1 MDLGS
6 IWDWEGRKLNCKI
19 RVESG
24 NPAADTL
31 REAIADLMKVDYKLL
46 LENLK
51 EAKKENGKL
60 SADGKIDKIFKDV
73 QVRSRT
79 VGAGDLAMKSI
90 STFDQKQATT
100 VTQKNIK
107 KMYTVLPKSPPK
119 RVLLDIQRE
128 KTKLI
133 EENVPNKEHRSAAE
147 KLEKR
152 LAKQKAARLAAI
164 EKAAKEEEAL
174 NKRALQSSES
184 FLESLR
190 SKPDVFV
197 SYSGDLF
204 SSGGNYLEGMV
215 YLSRM
220 AESSEK
226 AKKSTSGM
234 GDYDD
239 PENPSADLG
248 DSDKGHR
255 EKIASK
261 IEEEDLSEN
270 NNHPDINVKLSCALS
285 LCNWSRNP
293 ANATRLASEGA
304 VRAIIQLSQEKY
316 QKVTKYCAAAF
327 RFMSEFPVLAISMVE
342 EGAVKTICELVNVV
356 SDDFLLHNLAI
367 ALVNVT
373 RINGKEAQV
382 VESGVIFSAF
392 VHLISSKPE
401 LGATCVRGLYN
412 LTCVDAYY
420 PSIERV
426 IRAIVQ
432 LVTLSAAGT
441 VTPKVKHIC
450 AAALCNLS
458 DLRNARPRMVEEG
471 TIGSLQALCKG
482 AETRTR
488 RICAVILQNLSSTSS
503 NGKIELASR
512 QGVNLAYSL
521 SSDQDPIILRCVGLT
536 LSRLATEASNCQR
549 IIKENGIS
557 ALCNIAVKYPTI
569 PGITQPV
576 AAAFQLL
583 SINKDDRTDIVK
595 DGSITAIASLLR
607 SSVDMFTLQHSLLA
621 LCNFI
626 LEPENHAPIFQMG
639 LVTTLVA
646 MCGNENDVLKDF
658 CSLAFLNLSRTEES
672 RKQLVNA
679 GAVSAIISIA
689 QHHSA
694 VTKKRCAATLCNLS
708 YHAAG
713 MSKMVGE
720 GIIPCIV
727 DLVIAKDIT
736 TVHYACAALCRLCS
750 AVENA
755 RLILDSGAVPNLV
768 HGAVSGD
775 PVTKQF
781 CGAVLSSLSYYEY
794 CRIPLSDFGAIEA
807 LKGLA
812 ALNNDVTKQRC
823 LVAFANLSCEVSVQ
837 MKMIR
842 EGVVGIIAE
851 LANSYQ
857 EINYICC
864 AKAICNLAC
873 CEGAKLTVA
882 KDGGFHA
889 LMMISMVQSVD
900 RLTKILCVLGLNNL
914 LDQST
919 VQFMVT
925 EGLIGSIANL
935 SKIGESKSGDV
946 KSGDSHIAN
955 LCAKIYNHAS
965 RYSVARAKMAG
976 KGSYLNALFR
986 LCDSPV
992 QETRLLSYRTCCNL
1006 VSDIENRDSALHAG
1020 VLICLEKGLQHDD
1033 TETMSHCCAALHSTA
1048 SEATWMES
1056 IAKSTLAY
1064 SILDL
1069 LLQKKVSG
1077 ENLILLTKVLAIA
1090 SYESIAR
1097 PHLQNSGFMGK
1108 IFRLSTETQ
1117 IAMDVQWL
1125 TCAVRHLV
1133 SDYSDTSDL
1142 FSLGV
1147 LDTVV
1152 SIHQVVSHARRDN
1165 AEWQFAPL
1173 YIDLIEILRALSE
1186 ASPKHAE
1193 RLVRPAILDILA
1205 VTVAEVPAFVES
1217 KSSGPTS
1224 PFDHSCFYHIVVLVQ
1239 RWASA
1244 NDISTRIASSHSYTC
1259 TVLETLSQSK
1269 DCVDLV
1275 VQCLGLYLSDQRTRG
1290 PFMHSGVARVL
1301 SSLSQTPLADGTLS
1315 NLVLAVYF
1323 MSKVASS
1330 REYLLTPPIS
1340 MDRVFAG
1347 LSNHDNAKIKA
1358 NVSRVYKN
1366 LNSDVNEAI
1375 EEGAVATLIAMS
1387 LEGKIRNQASDEFST
1402 PPIRAFR
1409 EFRCVPP
1416 SCREEVQ
1423 SLQSETQLAPGRWF
1437 AKVIVTK
1444 GGAAGKGPDAPEPPQ
1459 MATDGSAE
1467 YPPMLEELDGA
1478 EVEGRTKMAFA
1489 KMQVPATMRD
1499 LYLLGDSDFISFGKE
1514 ADETNAAGSAEDA
1527 DDRGNIADIH
1537 VVTDEGGKLHHSDSH
1552 QEGSLPDNGSLDS
1565 KSRGGSLRSLQSS
1578 HSQLLNDGE
1587 VDNHSSQSGGSQPH
1601 SRRVTRRHTTSSGS
1615 PSQDKKRSTQIKSRG
1630 SMRQENSNNAASQQA
1645 AKMGL
1650 YN

>member
-1 MDLGS
+1 
-6 IWDWEGRKLNCKI
+6 
-19 RVESG
+19 
-24 NPAADTL
+24 
-31 REAIADLMKVDYKLL
+31 
-46 LENLK
+46 
-51 EAKKENGKL
+51 
-60 SADGKIDKIFKDV
+60 
-73 QVRSRT
+73 
-79 VGAGDLAMKSI
+79 
-90 STFDQKQATT
+90 
-100 VTQKNIK
+100 
-107 KMYTVLPKSPPK
+107 MYTVLPKSPPK

-1269 DCVDLV
+1269 DV
-1275 VQCLGLYLSDQRTRG
+1275 
-1290 PFMHSGVARVL
+1290 RVL
-1301 SSLSQTPLADGTLS
+1301 IP
-1315 NLVLAVYF
+1315 N
-1323 MSKVASS
+1323 
-1330 REYLLTPPIS
+1330 R
-1340 MDRVFAG
+1340 
-1347 LSNHDNAKIKA
+1347 
-1358 NVSRVYKN
+1358 
-1366 LNSDVNEAI
+1366 
-1375 EEGAVATLIAMS
+1375 
-1387 LEGKIRNQASDEFST
+1387 
-1402 PPIRAFR
+1402 
-1409 EFRCVPP
+1409 
-1416 SCREEVQ
+1416 
-1423 SLQSETQLAPGRWF
+1423 
-1437 AKVIVTK
+1437 
-1444 GGAAGKGPDAPEPPQ
+1444 
-1459 MATDGSAE
+1459 
-1467 YPPMLEELDGA
+1467 
-1478 EVEGRTKMAFA
+1478 
-1489 KMQVPATMRD
+1489 
-1499 LYLLGDSDFISFGKE
+1499 
-1514 ADETNAAGSAEDA
+1514 
-1527 DDRGNIADIH
+1527 
-1537 VVTDEGGKLHHSDSH
+1537 
-1552 QEGSLPDNGSLDS
+1552 
-1565 KSRGGSLRSLQSS
+1565 
-1578 HSQLLNDGE
+1578 
-1587 VDNHSSQSGGSQPH
+1587 
-1601 SRRVTRRHTTSSGS
+1601 
-1615 PSQDKKRSTQIKSRG
+1615 
-1630 SMRQENSNNAASQQA
+1630 
-1645 AKMGL
+1645 
-1650 YN
+1650 

>member
-1 MDLGS
+1 MDLGTL
-6 IWDWEGRKLNCKI
+6 WDWEGRKLNCKV

-60 SADGKIDKIFKDV
+60 VSDGKVDKIFKDV
-73 QVRSRT
+73 QLRSRT

-90 STFDQKQATT
+90 SNFDQKQSTT
-100 VTQKNIK
+100 LTQKNIK

-128 KTKLI
+128 KTKPI

-164 EKAAKEEEAL
+164 EKAAKEEEAM
-174 NKRALQSSES
+174 KKMQSQSSES
-184 FLESLR
+184 FLQSLR
-190 SKPDVFV
+190 SKPGVFV
-197 SYSGDLF
+197 EYTGDLF

-220 AESSEK
+220 AEST
-226 AKKSTSGM
+226 AKSKKTMSST

-239 PENPSADLG
+239 TQDPTADSG
-248 DSDKGHR
+248 DADKNHR
-255 EKIASK
+255 EKLAAS
-261 IEEEDLSEN
+261 IEEEESSEN

-293 ANATRLASEGA
+293 ANAARLASEGA
-304 VRAIIQLSQEKY
+304 VRAIIQLSQEKSL
-316 QKVTKYCAAAF
+316 KISKYCAAAF
-327 RFMSEFPVLAISMVE
+327 RFMSEFPILATSMIE
-342 EGAVKTICELVNVV
+342 EGAVKTICDMVNVV
-356 SDDFLLHNLAI
+356 NDDFLLYNLAI

-583 SINKDDRTDIVK
+583 SVNKDDRNDIVK

-646 MCGNENDVLKDF
+646 MCSNENDVLKDF

-708 YHAAG
+708 YHSAG
-713 MSKMVGE
+713 MNKMVSE

-727 DLVIAKDIT
+727 DLVNAKDIT

-768 HGAVSGD
+768 HGAVEGD

-842 EGVVGIIAE
+842 EGVVSIIAE

-873 CEGAKLTVA
+873 CENAKLTVA

-919 VQFMVT
+919 VQYMVH

-946 KSGDSHIAN
+946 KSGDSHISN

-965 RYSVARAKMAG
+965 RYAIARAKIAE
-976 KGSYLNALFR
+976 KASYLNALYR

-992 QETRLLSYRTCCNL
+992 QETRMLAYRTCCNL
-1006 VSDIENRDSALHAG
+1006 VSDIENRNANLNAG
-1020 VLICLEKGLQHDD
+1020 ILLCLEKGLRHDD
-1033 TETMSHCCAALHSTA
+1033 QETVSHCCNAVFATA
-1048 SEATWMES
+1048 CETSWLEKV
-1056 IAKSTLAY
+1056 AKSSCAHC
-1064 SILDL
+1064 IVD
-1069 LLQKKVSG
+1069 
-1077 ENLILLTKVLAIA
+1077 LILEQRIVGDDLEKMTKFL
-1090 SYESIAR
+1090 SMMSFELSAR
-1097 PHLQNSGFMGK
+1097 PHLQKSAFVEKLLQLVARVSGVSNVRWIVATIRYVASDHPEVADLVNMGLLDS
-1108 IFRLSTETQ
+1108 ISAAHAAAVSQ
-1117 IAMDVQWL
+1117 IVEEESN
-1125 TCAVRHLV
+1125 AVL
-1133 SDYSDTSDL
+1133 
-1142 FSLGV
+1142 
-1147 LDTVV
+1147 
-1152 SIHQVVSHARRDN
+1152 
-1165 AEWQFAPL
+1165 APL
-1173 YIDLIEILRALSE
+1173 YMDIVEILRVVTEST
-1186 ASPKHAE
+1186 KHVTAVA
-1193 RLVRPAILDILA
+1193 RLGLMDILS
-1205 VTVAEVPAFVES
+1205 VAIREIPPCLQGGDGQ
-1217 KSSGPTS
+1217 GPKNTNGLE
-1224 PFDHSCFYHIVVLVQ
+1224 HACFYHIAVLIHRLV
-1239 RWASA
+1239 SSP
-1244 NDISTRIASSHSYTC
+1244 DINVRILTAHAHIC
-1259 TVLETLSQSK
+1259 AVLELLSQSK
-1269 DCVDLV
+1269 EVRVVPVTFCFPLLCSCV
-1275 VQCLGLYLSDQRTRG
+1275 
-1290 PFMHSGVARVL
+1290 
-1301 SSLSQTPLADGTLS
+1301 
-1315 NLVLAVYF
+1315 
-1323 MSKVASS
+1323 K
-1330 REYLLTPPIS
+1330 
-1340 MDRVFAG
+1340 
-1347 LSNHDNAKIKA
+1347 
-1358 NVSRVYKN
+1358 
-1366 LNSDVNEAI
+1366 
-1375 EEGAVATLIAMS
+1375 
-1387 LEGKIRNQASDEFST
+1387 
-1402 PPIRAFR
+1402 
-1409 EFRCVPP
+1409 
-1416 SCREEVQ
+1416 
-1423 SLQSETQLAPGRWF
+1423 
-1437 AKVIVTK
+1437 
-1444 GGAAGKGPDAPEPPQ
+1444 
-1459 MATDGSAE
+1459 
-1467 YPPMLEELDGA
+1467 
-1478 EVEGRTKMAFA
+1478 
-1489 KMQVPATMRD
+1489 
-1499 LYLLGDSDFISFGKE
+1499 
-1514 ADETNAAGSAEDA
+1514 
-1527 DDRGNIADIH
+1527 
-1537 VVTDEGGKLHHSDSH
+1537 
-1552 QEGSLPDNGSLDS
+1552 
-1565 KSRGGSLRSLQSS
+1565 
-1578 HSQLLNDGE
+1578 
-1587 VDNHSSQSGGSQPH
+1587 
-1601 SRRVTRRHTTSSGS
+1601 
-1615 PSQDKKRSTQIKSRG
+1615 
-1630 SMRQENSNNAASQQA
+1630 
-1645 AKMGL
+1645 
-1650 YN
+1650 